1 MSTNTVAYSQQKS
14 AKYNLMKYADPQFE
28 YMVNLWKFCK
38 LCFEGE
44 LAIKAHADEY
54 IPRPKSKQGDKQA
67 KAWKAYIDRGK
78 WPVQDSPAQILEK
91 MVGILSAKDPEI
103 LLDGKAAALEYLRE
117 YGTSYNDGLDGL
129 FRRTIEQVLR
139 NGRHCLLLE
148 PKADDKQGFH
158 INEYRPDKFL
168 RAEVKDDGNGDTYAR
183 LVLLDTSNI
192 EFSHKVWRDVYH
204 PQITLLALDAAG
216 RYYQAKFG
224 GGPENTGAVIAGYD
238 RNGVAQYLNPE
249 DYSNSMDACMAQLE
263 RFNVDQPSPDMC
275 SELVYPTRHGKTL
288 DRIPFT
294 VCNTNNLH
302 FKRYTLPPLLNQCL
316 CALHILQADCDHQQA
331 IYYTTDPIPVANG
344 IDKEEELPMSSDRVL
359 YLPVD
364 GRFGFVTTGGAG
376 LNEQRANL
384 EQMRAELRNS
394 GISIA
399 GTEGAI
405 NSSGVALEIVR
416 NSQTASLRIIN
427 DNAGKAI
434 EEQLRFAGRWLG
446 MNLEEIARDIH
457 FTPSNDFAELKPG
470 VQELSGLANIAD
482 KFTITDRE
490 LRRLAER
497 YLELEVRDF
506 EEVKAE
512 KEAEMESAETNGFAG
527 MNIPEVA
534 PVTDDNTDDEEDED
548 AEDKPAK

>member
-1 MSTNTVAYSQQKS
+1 MNNYAAYSQNRS

-28 YMVNLWKFCK
+28 SMNKLWQFCK

-54 IPRPKSKQGDKQA
+54 IPRPKSKEGDKQA
-67 KAWKAYIDRGK
+67 KAWKDYIDRGK
-78 WPVQDSPAQILEK
+78 WPVQDNPAQILEK
-91 MVGILSAKDPEI
+91 MVGILGAKSPEI
-103 LLDGKAAALEYLRE
+103 ILDGKAASLDFLRE
-117 YGTSYNDGLDGL
+117 NATPFRDGLDGL
-129 FRRTIEQVLR
+129 FLRTIEQILR
-139 NGRHCLLLE
+139 SGRYCFLLE
-148 PKADDKQGFH
+148 PNADERIGFH
-158 INEYRPDKFL
+158 INEYRADKFL
-168 RAEVKDDGNGDTYAR
+168 RAEVTDKGGDGTYASM
-183 LVLLDTSNI
+183 VLLDTSNI
-192 EFSHKVWRDVYH
+192 EFSPAVWHDVYH
-204 PQITLLALDAAG
+204 PQITLLALDEQG

-224 GGPENTGAVIAGYD
+224 GGPDNTGAVIAGY
-238 RNGVAQYLNPE
+238 NSKGVPQYLRPE
-249 DYSNSMDACMAQLE
+249 DYTESMADCMAQLE
-263 RFNVDQPSPDMC
+263 QFNIYNPSPDMC

-294 VCNTNNLH
+294 VCNVNNLH
-302 FKRYTLPPLLNQCL
+302 LKRYTMPPLLNQCL

-331 IYYTTDPIPVANG
+331 IYFTTDPIPVAKG
-344 IDKEEELPMSSDRVL
+344 IDQEEELPLSSDRVL
-359 YLPVD
+359 YVPLD
-364 GRFGFVTTGGAG
+364 GDFGFVTTGGTG
-376 LNEQRANL
+376 LAEQRENL

-427 DNAGKAI
+427 TNAGKAI

-446 MNLEEIARDIH
+446 MSPEEIARDIR

-470 VQELSGLANIAD
+470 IQELASLANVAD

-490 LRRLAER
+490 LRSLAER

-512 KEAEMESAETNGFAG
+512 KDAEAVNAETNGFAG
-527 MNIPEVA
+527 MVIPQV
-534 PVTDDNTDDEEDED
+534 VTAEDED
-548 AEDKPAK
+548 EDGEDKPAK

>member
-1 MSTNTVAYSQQKS
+1 
-14 AKYNLMKYADPQFE
+14 
-28 YMVNLWKFCK
+28 
-38 LCFEGE
+38 
-44 LAIKAHADEY
+44 
-54 IPRPKSKQGDKQA
+54 
-67 KAWKAYIDRGK
+67 
-78 WPVQDSPAQILEK
+78 
-91 MVGILSAKDPEI
+91 
-103 LLDGKAAALEYLRE
+103 
-117 YGTSYNDGLDGL
+117 
-129 FRRTIEQVLR
+129 
-139 NGRHCLLLE
+139 LLLE

-168 RAEVKDDGNGDTYAR
+168 RAEVMDNGNGDTYAKM
-183 LVLLDTSNI
+183 VLLDTSNI

-216 RYYQAKFG
+216 NYYQAKFG
-224 GGPENTGAVIAGYD
+224 GGKDNTGAVIAGYD
-238 RNGVAQYLNPE
+238 KNGLAQYLNPD
-249 DYSNSMDACMAQLE
+249 DYRTSMDACMAQLE
-263 RFNVDQPSPDMC
+263 RSDVDYPTPEAC
-275 SELVYPTRHGKTL
+275 TELVYPTRYGKTL

-302 FKRYTLPPLLNQCL
+302 LKRYTLPPLLNQCL

-344 IDKEEELPMSSDRVL
+344 IDSEDELPMSPDRVL

-364 GRFGFVTTGGAG
+364 GKFYFVTTGGTG
-376 LNEQRANL
+376 LAEQRANID
-384 EQMRAELRNS
+384 QMRAELRNS

-399 GTEGAI
+399 GTEGAV
-405 NSSGVALEIVR
+405 NSSGIALEIVR

-427 DNAGKAI
+427 DNVGKAL

-446 MNLEEIARDIH
+446 MNPEEIARDIH
-457 FTPSNDFAELKPG
+457 FTPNNDFAELKPG
-470 VQELSGLANIAD
+470 MQELKSLADIAD

-490 LRRLAER
+490 LRSIAER

-527 MNIPEVA
+527 MNIPAVA
-534 PVTDDNTDDEEDED
+534 PVTEDEE
-548 AEDKPAK
+548 